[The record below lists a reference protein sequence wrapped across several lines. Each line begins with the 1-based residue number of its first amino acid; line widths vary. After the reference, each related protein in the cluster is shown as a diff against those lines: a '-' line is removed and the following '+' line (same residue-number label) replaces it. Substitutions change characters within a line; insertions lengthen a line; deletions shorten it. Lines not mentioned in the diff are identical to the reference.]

1 MSTAATMSSSI
12 NADKVRF
19 TGRKLEQK
27 IYYKHTGY
35 PGGIKEVTAGKVLEG
50 RFPERVLEKAVER
63 MIPRGPLGRDQM
75 RALHLYNGTEHP
87 HGGQDPASPRRRVDE
102 PQEQGG
108 RIMADKKSLSDLGEL
123 TNPKPEARAPLPKLP
138 AEAEAACRAA
148 PKLRERPPRSRGCRR
163 SRCVDPGSA
172 DRGGASRAAAR
183 QAWPRLC
190 DRPPQGRRRAR
201 LAEAGLGQD
210 RHQRPRAGNLFRAP
224 DAAPDH
230 QPGVRRHRSRGQYD
244 VEATV
249 KGGGLSGQAGA
260 VRHGIS
266 TGADPLRAGAADD
279 VKREGF
285 LTRDPRVV
293 ERKKYGRAK
302 ARRSFQFSKR

>member
-1 MSTAATMSSSI
+1 MKALMKTTKSAKPAEVEKKWHLIDADGLVVGRVATIIANILRGKHKPSFTPHVDCGDHVVVI

-27 IYYKHTGY
+27 LYYKHTGY
-35 PGGIKEVTAGKVLEG
+35 AGGLKEVTAGKVLEG

-87 HGGQDPASPRRRVDE
+87 HGGQNPASPRRRVDE

-108 RIMADKKSLSDLGEL
+108 RIMADKKSLSDLAEL
-123 TNPKPEARAPLPKLP
+123 TNRA
-138 AEAEAACRAA
+138 RAA
-148 PKLRERPPRSRGCRR
+148 PAPAPAEPTGRR
-163 SRCVDPGSA
+163 SSGAADEPPAAPPPARPGPHRA
-172 DRGGASRAAAR
+172 AARAAAR

-210 RHQRPRAGNLFRAP
+210 RHQRPRAGSLFRAS
-224 DAAPDH
+224 DAAPGH
-230 QPGVRRHRSRGQYD
+230 QPAVRRC
-244 VEATV
+244 
-249 KGGGLSGQAGA
+249 
-260 VRHGIS
+260 
-266 TGADPLRAGAADD
+266 RAPGP
-279 VKREGF
+279 V
-285 LTRDPRVV
+285 
-293 ERKKYGRAK
+293 
-302 ARRSFQFSKR
+302 